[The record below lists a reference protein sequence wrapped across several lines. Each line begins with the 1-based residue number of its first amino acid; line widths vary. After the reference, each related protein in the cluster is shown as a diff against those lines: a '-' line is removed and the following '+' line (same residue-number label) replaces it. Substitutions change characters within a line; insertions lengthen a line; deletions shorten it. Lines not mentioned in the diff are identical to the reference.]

1 MLHVTTVRN
10 DASRRL
16 NSSFRRFQTDHPI
29 FVSRAIS
36 SSSFFLWKITFSC
49 PASVLAVFWALVALS
64 FYRLSLLSLSS
75 TNFPLKAFRLSVS
88 SLCLSAHPVNIAS
101 FLFLLLIC
109 RHLAQGRFCFSAAAV
124 LGPSKTP
131 FQSPFFP
138 RFCSTW
144 RLRFRESA
152 PTASATPT
160 QRALGSLS
168 LSFSSIFGVCALSR
182 ESEWACLIEDTLFL
196 LNASLVSSSSSFS
209 FSFFLSFFSEAQFAQ
224 QLPFAIMRFSIG
236 APQSEISIN

>member
-1 MLHVTTVRN
+1 MTSSNEIKTNVPKTTLHPMLHVTTVRN
-10 DASRRL
+10 NASRRL

-138 RFCSTW
+138 RFCST
-144 RLRFRESA
+144 
-152 PTASATPT
+152 
-160 QRALGSLS
+160 
-168 LSFSSIFGVCALSR
+168 
-182 ESEWACLIEDTLFL
+182 
-196 LNASLVSSSSSFS
+196 
-209 FSFFLSFFSEAQFAQ
+209 
-224 QLPFAIMRFSIG
+224 
-236 APQSEISIN
+236 